1 MRHINQKELMRIA
14 VVMAFIQFTHA
25 LEYMMFNPVFAFMAA
40 DFAVPVS
47 FSGYVSGMY
56 TAGAVISGVIAF
68 YWIGRLNRKRYLII
82 SMALLGLL
90 TLLTTF
96 ISSFGLLLILRFC
109 AGIVGGTTMGV
120 GISILINNAPANLR
134 GKMLATVIAS
144 FSMVSIAGMPTIL
157 FLCTHYGWHVALWL
171 ISTLCLLAL
180 PLIVFIIPQTSDAF
194 DRIRTQCVDVD
205 TLLFAS
211 GNALVQFSPMLLVPV
226 LVPLMTQQLNASE
239 DLLPWLFFGG
249 GIAGYLATKMTGMLT
264 SRYSVL
270 LLATVSTLI
279 FILSLL
285 IPAFGYQHAALFMTL
300 FLGAS
305 YSRLVLSSVMTIHF
319 PDDRQ
324 RAGFSSLQTSI
335 MYLVTTVAF
344 LLSSFLLPDHGMTP
358 ESVNTLLAVCAISAA
373 GFPVIVIILQKKL
386 AERVS
391 IRT

>member
-1 MRHINQKELMRIA
+1 
-14 VVMAFIQFTHA
+14 
-25 LEYMMFNPVFAFMAA
+25 
-40 DFAVPVS
+40 
-47 FSGYVSGMY
+47 
-56 TAGAVISGVIAF
+56 
-68 YWIGRLNRKRYLII
+68 
-82 SMALLGLL
+82 
-90 TLLTTF
+90 
-96 ISSFGLLLILRFC
+96 
-109 AGIVGGTTMGV
+109 
-120 GISILINNAPANLR
+120 
-134 GKMLATVIAS
+134 
-144 FSMVSIAGMPTIL
+144 
-157 FLCTHYGWHVALWL
+157 
-171 ISTLCLLAL
+171 
-180 PLIVFIIPQTSDAF
+180 
-194 DRIRTQCVDVD
+194 
-205 TLLFAS
+205 
-211 GNALVQFSPMLLVPV
+211 
-226 LVPLMTQQLNASE
+226 
-239 DLLPWLFFGG
+239 LPWLFFGG

-344 LLSSFLLPDHGMTP
+344 FLSSFLLPDHGMTP